1 MKTEL
6 DLDAHGTRCDRC
18 YGC

>member
-6 DLDAHGTRCDRC
+6 DLGR
-18 YGC
+18 